1 MYRSRIL
8 GTQRKILGKGRSGE
22 DARDSASPLRWG
34 GRDRNFCLIRHSFLS
49 VDQAARG
56 GWTIADP
63 DFEREGAIADA
74 LRHLTQNSV
83 GAPERARRVVRME
96 VRKCPVLAAGSAII
110 RRRTIWTSIGEFV
123 PEHDLHE
130 TPGSTAS
137 SLSVF
142 SAREFT
148 VARSAVHE
156 RPKRAMFFIFEVLLQ
171 RRKRVF
177 VRVCVAGPSA
187 RPCLWRGRALET
199 RCHEPC
205 A

>member
-1 MYRSRIL
+1 LAGSRIL
-8 GTQRKILGKGRSGE
+8 GTQRKILAKGRSGE
-22 DARDSASPLRWG
+22 DARDTSSPLRWG
-34 GRDRNFCLIRHSFLS
+34 GRDRNSCLIRHSFLS
-49 VDQAARG
+49 LDQLARG

-63 DFEREGAIADA
+63 NFEPEGAIAYA
-74 LRHLTQNSV
+74 LRHLTQT
-83 GAPERARRVVRME
+83 ARERAGRVIRME
-96 VRKCPVLAAGSAII
+96 VRKCPVLPAGSAII
-110 RRRTIWTSIGEFV
+110 RRQTIWTSIGEFV
-123 PEHDLHE
+123 LEHDWRE

-148 VARSAVHE
+148 VARSAVHA
-156 RPKRAMFFIFEVLLQ
+156 RPKSAMFVIFEALLQ
-171 RRKRVF
+171 RRKRVS

-187 RPCLWRGRALET
+187 RPCLWRGQALET

>member
-1 MYRSRIL
+1 
-8 GTQRKILGKGRSGE
+8 
-22 DARDSASPLRWG
+22 
-34 GRDRNFCLIRHSFLS
+34 
-49 VDQAARG
+49 
-56 GWTIADP
+56 
-63 DFEREGAIADA
+63 
-74 LRHLTQNSV
+74 
-83 GAPERARRVVRME
+83 ME

-123 PEHDLHE
+123 PEHDLRE

-177 VRVCVAGPSA
+177 VRGVGGHSKHGVTSLALDYRK
-187 RPCLWRGRALET
+187 RPG
-199 RCHEPC
+199 
-205 A
+205 